1 MTVDCDVEEM
11 MPEVKMVQSMA
22 ELTNFCHELEE
33 GRMAELNI
41 IVTTSNRTVINII
54 SFAISVIYFTF
65 F

>member
-41 IVTTSNRTVINII
+41 IVNNQQQNS
-54 SFAISVIYFTF
+54 Y
-65 F
+65 